1 MLAALLGLT
10 APLAWPATDPQ
21 VSRLYEDALSRFEK
35 KDLPGAIIQ
44 LKNALKIEQN
54 NLSVQ
59 LLLAK
64 ALLANGDLVQADVAF
79 AESLRLGVNRAEVV
93 VPMARASINQGKPQA
108 VLDNP
113 QYAISGLPIGVQY
126 QLLLMKAAAA
136 GDLGDARAAL
146 KFIDDARVIDA
157 VDPGTWMAEVPI
169 RVRARQYREALAAA
183 EKAVTLAPGAPEPI
197 YSRGEALHV
206 QGNLLGA
213 LASYDKAL
221 TMSPAHVEARVAR
234 AGLLI
239 DLQRVPDAARDIAE
253 LGRIA
258 PNEPRSAYLRSLL
271 AEREGK
277 TAEAR
282 AALNQ
287 ITALLDPVPIEFLR
301 YRPQMLMLG
310 GLAHYGLNQREKA
323 RPYLEI
329 LQRLQPASTVAKLL
343 ANIYLAEKNVDR
355 AIESL
360 DTYLKAAPGDSQ
372 AMLLLA
378 SAHMSQGQYARAT
391 QIMQDALKQRD
402 DAALRTALGLSL
414 VGGGRFTDAVGELEA
429 SLKKDPNQL
438 QAGSALV
445 SLDLHSK
452 QLAKAMR
459 VADNLVK
466 QHGNNAGVQNL
477 LGTAKLRNS
486 DTAAARAAF
495 EQASKIDPAYLAPQ
509 MNLARLEIVTSNLD
523 AAAARLSP
531 ILAKDGKNLEALGV
545 MAHIAERRGQFNDAQ
560 RLLEKAEDLSGVDNT
575 QPGLA
580 LLDFH
585 MRQGKPE
592 QAREALKRL
601 TSKSPE
607 ALPVLLAVGRI
618 SVANN
623 DATTARSSLS
633 RAANT
638 ANYNAPVLVQIAL
651 MQLQV
656 GHFQGAAYS
665 LDKALNERPD
675 YAPAQALRADVDI
688 RQGEPGKAEQRARQ
702 LLVNLPKLGV
712 GHSILGDVAS
722 ARGQR
727 ESALEAYRRAHQL
740 DQTSDSLLRV
750 YAATYRVDPAGAAR
764 VAEQWLKTRPAD
776 ITVRRAVADGYLV
789 AGDQIAARSS
799 YETLLKTT
807 PDDAEALNNL
817 ANVLLTLKD
826 PGALRI
832 AESALA
838 QKPGAAHIIGTA
850 GWAAFK
856 AGQTER
862 SIQLLRDARLRD
874 PNNADTRYFLGAV
887 LASMGRGAEAREEL
901 SVAAKGGRG
910 FVHQKDA
917 EQLLTTLR

>member
-1 MLAALLGLT
+1 MLAANS
-10 APLAWPATDPQ
+10 LAASDPQ
-21 VSRLYEDALSRFEK
+21 VARLYEDALSRFDK
-35 KDLPGAIIQ
+35 KDMPGTIVQ
-44 LKNALKIEQN
+44 LKNALKIERS

-79 AESLRLGVNRAEVV
+79 SEALRLGVNRAEVV

-108 VLDNP
+108 VLDGP
-113 QYAISGLPIGVQY
+113 QFAIGGLPVGIQY

-146 KFIDDARVIDA
+146 KFIDDARAVDA
-157 VDPGTWMAEVPI
+157 VDPGTWLSEVPI
-169 RVRARQYREALAAA
+169 RIRARQHREALAAA
-183 EKAVTLAPGAPEPI
+183 DKAAALAPNAPEPQ

-206 QGNLLGA
+206 QGNLQGA
-213 LASYDKAL
+213 LASYDKVL
-221 TMSPAHVEARVAR
+221 TINPAHVEARVAR

-239 DLQRVPDAARDIAE
+239 DLQRMQDAARDLAE

-258 PNEPRSAYLRSLL
+258 PKEPRSAYLKSLI

-277 TAEAR
+277 TAEAK
-282 AALNQ
+282 AALNE

-323 RPYLEI
+323 KPYLEI
-329 LQRLQPASTVAKLL
+329 LQRLQPASTVSKLL
-343 ANIYLAEKNVDR
+343 ANIYLSEKNVDR
-355 AIESL
+355 AIEAL
-360 DTYLKAAPGDSQ
+360 DAYLKASPDDSQ

-378 SAHMSQGQYARAT
+378 SAHMSQGRYPRAT
-391 QIMQDALKQRD
+391 QIMQDALKRRD
-402 DAALRTALGLSL
+402 DPALRTALGLSM

-445 SLDLHSK
+445 SLYL
-452 QLAKAMR
+452 QGNQVAKAMR
-459 VADNLVK
+459 IADNLAK

-477 LGTAKLRNS
+477 LGTAKLRNN
-486 DTAAARAAF
+486 DAAAARAAF
-495 EQASKIDPAYLAPQ
+495 EQASKIDPVYLAPQ
-509 MNLARLEIVTSNLD
+509 VNLARLDIDAKNLD

-531 ILAKDGKNLEALGV
+531 ILAKDGKNLDVLSVLAIV
-545 MAHIAERRGQFNDAQ
+545 AERRGQVDEAQ
-560 RLLEKAEDLSGVDNT
+560 RLLEKAEDHSGIDNV

-580 LLDFH
+580 LLEFH

-601 TSKSPE
+601 TSKAPE
-607 ALPVLLAVGRI
+607 ALPVLMAVGRI
-618 SVANN
+618 SLANN
-623 DATTARSSLS
+623 DATGARTALS
-633 RAANT
+633 RAAST
-638 ANYNAPVLVQIAL
+638 ASYNAPLLVQIAV
-651 MQLQV
+651 MQLQA
-656 GHFQGAAYS
+656 GHLQGAAYS
-665 LDKALNERPD
+665 LDKALQERPE

-702 LLVNLPKLGV
+702 LLAKLPKLGL
-712 GHSILGDVAS
+712 GQSILGDVAN

-727 ESALEAYRRAHQL
+727 EVALDAYRRAHQL
-740 DQTSDSLLRV
+740 DQNSDSLLRV
-750 YAATYRVDPAGAAR
+750 YRATYRADPTAAAR
-764 VAEQWLKTRPAD
+764 LAEQWLKARPTDVA
-776 ITVRRAVADGYLV
+776 VRRAVADGYLV
-789 AGDQIAARSS
+789 AGDSGAARAA
-799 YETLLKTT
+799 YESLLKTT

-817 ANVLLTLKD
+817 ANVLIALKD
-826 PGALRI
+826 PGALRA

-838 QKPGAAHIIGTA
+838 KKPGAAHIIGTA

-862 SIQLLRDARLRD
+862 SVQLLRDARLRD

-887 LASMGRGAEAREEL
+887 LASMGRSAEAREEL
-901 SVAAKGGRG
+901 GFAAKGGRG
-910 FVHQKDA
+910 FVHQKEA
-917 EQLLTTLR
+917 EQLLATLR